1 MGYELNSKGSFVGFS
16 RLLNDALSQQEFE
29 DILNLPKPNGVKYV
43 IGEDSDNGLSAID
56 VLSVISDSE
65 QRDYTILGSIMN
77 TDSDQVHF
85 KPEVSKSSLFT
96 GLIFLCKLIKSK

>member
-29 DILNLPKPNGVKYV
+29 DILNLPKPNGIKYV

-85 KPEVSKSSLFT
+85 KPEV
-96 GLIFLCKLIKSK
+96 